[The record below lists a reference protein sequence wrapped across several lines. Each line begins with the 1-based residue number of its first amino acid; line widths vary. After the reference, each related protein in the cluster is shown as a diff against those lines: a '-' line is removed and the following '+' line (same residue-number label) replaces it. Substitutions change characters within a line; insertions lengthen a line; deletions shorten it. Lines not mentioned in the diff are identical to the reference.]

1 MTPPSIAKTRQLPF
15 VTISLIVTHLLLFGY
30 TLTLN
35 VRELAQFVRQ
45 WAILPVQLFTQ
56 FPTEFF
62 TLATAPFIHGSW
74 VHFVSNCLAIAVF
87 GRLVEAHFRPIY
99 TIFLYFTCAFG
110 ATIAQLLIEPANA
123 TPIMGASGAIAGLLG
138 ATITIPQTRILHSN
152 LLLLAS
158 LWFIMQQ
165 LNALLLL
172 EGVQFQLGSSAFFAV
187 AGGFITSILLGK
199 RLRMA
204 ATINT

>member
-1 MTPPSIAKTRQLPF
+1 MTPPLIAKTRQLPF

-35 VRELAQFVRQ
+35 TRELAQFVRQ

-62 TLATAPFIHGSW
+62 TLVTAPFLHGSW
-74 VHFVSNCLAIAVF
+74 IHIISNCVSIALF
-87 GRLVEAHFRPIY
+87 GRLVEAYFRPIN
-99 TIFLYFTCAFG
+99 TIKLYFICSLT

-123 TPIMGASGAIAGLLG
+123 IPILGASGAVAGLIG
-138 ATITIPQTRILHSN
+138 AAITIPQTRISRPN

-158 LWFIMQQ
+158 LWFIAQQ
-165 LNALLLL
+165 LNGLLLL
-172 EGVQFQLGSSAFFAV
+172 EGVQFQIGSSAFFAV
-187 AGGFITSILLGK
+187 VGGFITSIFLGT
-199 RLRMA
+199 R
-204 ATINT
+204 IY